1 MVNVDRRY
9 HLYSFLFILACYGL
23 VAGQFQL
30 FRAETRVQDP
40 WGREFSILFAAS
52 LAFSVLLFIFR
63 THRYGRLLFIPK
75 AIVFLLFTNV
85 VTAMGYGT
93 GIFWGLETSLLA
105 LLVVEISVHFD
116 PLPSA
121 LLTCLLIGLS
131 IMNLLVTGAVDPSF
145 SRIAPRDLLLLVA
158 YSTLAAGAV
167 NALHVVVRG
176 LANQVELT
184 NRLDKAV
191 SQLIDANI
199 GFQKYAATAGEESA
213 SQERQR
219 VSRDIHD
226 TAVHSLVNII
236 MLAESISDKISPDQ
250 TAVYDM
256 LQMIIAQGKDAVG
269 DTRQSLRDLRA
280 IEEQPRKGLKAIHRL
295 IKVFSQATGIEV
307 GINYGNLPWEF
318 GNDIDETIY
327 RMIQE
332 GMTNAFRHG
341 KATRIQISLWVAIT
355 DPVPELNVSISDNGR
370 GSQEVKEGIGL
381 QGMEERLRKL
391 GGSIQAKNVPGGFSV
406 SGVIPLR
413 TAEGEG

>member
-1 MVNVDRRY
+1 
-9 HLYSFLFILACYGL
+9 
-23 VAGQFQL
+23 
-30 FRAETRVQDP
+30 
-40 WGREFSILFAAS
+40 
-52 LAFSVLLFIFR
+52 
-63 THRYGRLLFIPK
+63 
-75 AIVFLLFTNV
+75 
-85 VTAMGYGT
+85 
-93 GIFWGLETSLLA
+93 
-105 LLVVEISVHFD
+105 
-116 PLPSA
+116 
-121 LLTCLLIGLS
+121 
-131 IMNLLVTGAVDPSF
+131 VDPSF
-145 SRIAPRDLLLLVA
+145 SRIAPRDLLLLLA
-158 YSTLAAGAV
+158 YSAMAACAV
-167 NALHVVVRG
+167 NALHVVVTR
-176 LANQVELT
+176 LSNQVELT

-213 SQERQR
+213 SQERRR

-280 IEEQPRKGLKAIHRL
+280 IEQQPRKGLKQIHRL

-318 GNDIDETIY
+318 GNEIDETIY

-341 KATRIQISLWVAIT
+341 KATRIQISLWIT
-355 DPVPELNVSISDNGR
+355 TTDLVPELNVSISDNGF
-370 GSQEVKEGIGL
+370 GSQEVKQGIGL

-391 GGSIQAKNVPGGFSV
+391 GGSIEAKNVPGGFSV

-413 TAEGEG
+413 TAVEEG